1 MQNLKLRAKES
12 SSSQTSINTIS
23 ITMTNSHYSSTFSI
37 DLSARISYNIILLD
51 NLLSLEDVEP

>member
-23 ITMTNSHYSSTFSI
+23 ITMTNSHYSSTISI